1 MIGRVENKIALVTGG
16 GSGLGRATVQALAR
30 EGAKVLVADLNLESA
45 HETVIMVAETGGEA
59 SAFAMDVTV
68 AAQVEA
74 MVQMTVERY
83 GRLDCAFNNAGIPGK
98 VGTSVIDYEEE
109 DWDRVIAVDL
119 KGVWLGMKYAIPHLE
134 KRGGGSIISTASI
147 AGLSGLSGIGAYC
160 ASKGGVIALTRAAA
174 GEWAPKG
181 IRINCICPGGIVTG
195 IAGRDPERA
204 RDNFARIHP
213 LGRAGEPLDIANA
226 ALWLASDD
234 ATFVTGQAIVVDG
247 GWVGVDDRY
256 DELTGRDWSQV

>member
-45 HETVIMVAETGGEA
+45 HETVTMVAETGGEA
-59 SAFAMDVTV
+59 SAFAMDVTI

-74 MVQMTVERY
+74 MVQTTVERY

-119 KGVWLGMKYAIPHLE
+119 KGVWLGMKYEL
-134 KRGGGSIISTASI
+134 KQMLKQGSGVVVNTASI
-147 AGLSGLSGIGAYC
+147 AGLVGLVGSSPYV
-160 ASKGGVIALTRAAA
+160 ASKHGVVGLTKTAALEFAQQN
-174 GEWAPKG
+174 
-181 IRINCICPGGIVTG
+181 IRVNAVCPGVFRTPLVEKI
-195 IAGRDPERA
+195 IAELPEREELYLSA
-204 RDNFARIHP
+204 QPI
-213 LGRAGEPLDIANA
+213 GRMGRPEELAEAVVWLCSDA
-226 ALWLASDD
+226 AS
-234 ATFVTGQAIVVDG
+234 FVTGHAFPVDG
-247 GWVGVDDRY
+247 GYVAG
-256 DELTGRDWSQV
+256 

>member
-45 HETVIMVAETGGEA
+45 HETVTMVAETGGEA

-68 AAQVEA
+68 ATQVEA
-74 MVQMTVERY
+74 MVQTTVERY

-119 KGVWLGMKYAIPHLE
+119 KGVWLGMKYELKQMLKQGH
-134 KRGGGSIISTASI
+134 GVVVNTASI
-147 AGLSGLSGIGAYC
+147 AGLVGLVGSSPYV
-160 ASKGGVIALTRAAA
+160 ASKHGVVGLTKTAALEFAQQN
-174 GEWAPKG
+174 
-181 IRINCICPGGIVTG
+181 IRVNAVCPGVFRTPLVEKI
-195 IAGRDPERA
+195 IAELPEREELYLSA
-204 RDNFARIHP
+204 QPI
-213 LGRAGEPLDIANA
+213 GRMGRPEELAEAVVWLCSDA
-226 ALWLASDD
+226 AS
-234 ATFVTGQAIVVDG
+234 FVTGHAFPVDG
-247 GWVGVDDRY
+247 GYVAG
-256 DELTGRDWSQV
+256 

>member
-45 HETVIMVAETGGEA
+45 HETVTMVAETGGEA

-74 MVQMTVERY
+74 MVHTTVERY

-119 KGVWLGMKYAIPHLE
+119 KGVWLGMKYEIKQML
-134 KRGGGSIISTASI
+134 KQGRGVVVNTASI
-147 AGLSGLSGIGAYC
+147 AGLVGLVGSSPYV
-160 ASKGGVIALTRAAA
+160 ASKHGVVGLTKTAALEFAQQNIRVNAVCPGVFRTPLVEKVIAEL
-174 GEWAPKG
+174 
-181 IRINCICPGGIVTG
+181 
-195 IAGRDPERA
+195 PEREELYLSA
-204 RDNFARIHP
+204 QPI
-213 LGRAGEPLDIANA
+213 GRMGRPEELAEAVVWLCSDA
-226 ALWLASDD
+226 AS
-234 ATFVTGQAIVVDG
+234 FVTGHAFPVDG
-247 GWVGVDDRY
+247 GYVAG
-256 DELTGRDWSQV
+256 

>member
-45 HETVIMVAETGGEA
+45 HETVTMVAETGGEA

-68 AAQVEA
+68 ATQVEA
-74 MVQMTVERY
+74 MVQTTVERY

-119 KGVWLGMKYAIPHLE
+119 KGVWLGMKYEL
-134 KRGGGSIISTASI
+134 KQMLKQGRGVVVNTASI
-147 AGLSGLSGIGAYC
+147 AGLVGLVGSSPYV
-160 ASKGGVIALTRAAA
+160 ASKHGVVGLTKTAALEFAQQN
-174 GEWAPKG
+174 
-181 IRINCICPGGIVTG
+181 IRVNAVCPGVFRTPLVEKI
-195 IAGRDPERA
+195 IAELPEREELYLSA
-204 RDNFARIHP
+204 QPI
-213 LGRAGEPLDIANA
+213 GRMGRPEELAEAVVWLCSDA
-226 ALWLASDD
+226 AS
-234 ATFVTGQAIVVDG
+234 FVTGHAFPIDG
-247 GWVGVDDRY
+247 GYVAG
-256 DELTGRDWSQV
+256 

>member
-16 GSGLGRATVQALAR
+16 GSGLGRATVQALAS

-45 HETVIMVAETGGEA
+45 HETVTMVAETGGEA

-119 KGVWLGMKYAIPHLE
+119 KGVWLGMKYEL
-134 KRGGGSIISTASI
+134 KQMLKQGRGVVVNTASI
-147 AGLSGLSGIGAYC
+147 AGLVGLVGSSPYV
-160 ASKGGVIALTRAAA
+160 ASKHGVVGLTKTAALEFAQQNIRVNAVCPGVFRTPLVEKVIAEL
-174 GEWAPKG
+174 
-181 IRINCICPGGIVTG
+181 
-195 IAGRDPERA
+195 PEREELYLSA
-204 RDNFARIHP
+204 QPI
-213 LGRAGEPLDIANA
+213 GRMGRPEELAEAVVWLCSDA
-226 ALWLASDD
+226 AS
-234 ATFVTGQAIVVDG
+234 FVTGHAFPVDG
-247 GWVGVDDRY
+247 GYVAG
-256 DELTGRDWSQV
+256 

>member
-45 HETVIMVAETGGEA
+45 HETVTMVAETGGEA

-119 KGVWLGMKYAIPHLE
+119 KGVWLGMKYEL
-134 KRGGGSIISTASI
+134 KQMLKQGRGVVVNTASI
-147 AGLSGLSGIGAYC
+147 AGLVGLVGSSPYV
-160 ASKGGVIALTRAAA
+160 ASKHGVVGLTKTAALEFAQQN
-174 GEWAPKG
+174 
-181 IRINCICPGGIVTG
+181 IRVNAVCPGVFRTPLVEKI
-195 IAGRDPERA
+195 IAELPEREELYLSA
-204 RDNFARIHP
+204 QPI
-213 LGRAGEPLDIANA
+213 GRMGRPEELAEAVVWLCSDA
-226 ALWLASDD
+226 AS
-234 ATFVTGQAIVVDG
+234 FVTGHAFPVDG
-247 GWVGVDDRY
+247 GYVAG
-256 DELTGRDWSQV
+256 

>member
-119 KGVWLGMKYAIPHLE
+119 KGVWLGMKYEL
-134 KRGGGSIISTASI
+134 KQMLKQGSGVVVNTASI
-147 AGLSGLSGIGAYC
+147 AGLVGLVGSSPYV
-160 ASKGGVIALTRAAA
+160 ASKHGVVGLTKTAALEFAQQN
-174 GEWAPKG
+174 
-181 IRINCICPGGIVTG
+181 IRVNAVCPGVFRTPLVEKI
-195 IAGRDPERA
+195 IAELPEREELYLSA
-204 RDNFARIHP
+204 QPI
-213 LGRAGEPLDIANA
+213 GRMGRPEELAEAVVWLCSDA
-226 ALWLASDD
+226 AS
-234 ATFVTGQAIVVDG
+234 FVTGHAFPIDG
-247 GWVGVDDRY
+247 GYVAG
-256 DELTGRDWSQV
+256 

>member
-119 KGVWLGMKYAIPHLE
+119 KGVWLGMKYEL
-134 KRGGGSIISTASI
+134 KQMLKQGRGVVVNTASI
-147 AGLSGLSGIGAYC
+147 AGLVGLVGSSPYV
-160 ASKGGVIALTRAAA
+160 ASKHGVVGLTKTAALEFAQQNIRVNAVCPGVFRTPLVEKVIAEL
-174 GEWAPKG
+174 
-181 IRINCICPGGIVTG
+181 
-195 IAGRDPERA
+195 PEREELYLSA
-204 RDNFARIHP
+204 QPI
-213 LGRAGEPLDIANA
+213 GRMGRPEELAEAVVWLCSDA
-226 ALWLASDD
+226 AS
-234 ATFVTGQAIVVDG
+234 FVTGHAFPVDG
-247 GWVGVDDRY
+247 GYVAG
-256 DELTGRDWSQV
+256 

>member
-45 HETVIMVAETGGEA
+45 HETVTMVAETGGEA

-119 KGVWLGMKYAIPHLE
+119 KGVWLGMKYEL
-134 KRGGGSIISTASI
+134 KQMLKQGRGVVVNTASI
-147 AGLSGLSGIGAYC
+147 AGLVGLVGSSPYV
-160 ASKGGVIALTRAAA
+160 ASKHGVVGLTKTAALEFAQQNIRVNAVCPGVFRTPLVEKVIAEL
-174 GEWAPKG
+174 
-181 IRINCICPGGIVTG
+181 
-195 IAGRDPERA
+195 PEREELYLSA
-204 RDNFARIHP
+204 QPI
-213 LGRAGEPLDIANA
+213 GRMGRPEELAEAVVWLCSDA
-226 ALWLASDD
+226 AS
-234 ATFVTGQAIVVDG
+234 FVTGHAFPVDG
-247 GWVGVDDRY
+247 GYVAG
-256 DELTGRDWSQV
+256 

>member
-45 HETVIMVAETGGEA
+45 HETVTMVAETGGEA
-59 SAFAMDVTV
+59 SAFAMDVTI

-74 MVQMTVERY
+74 MVQTTVERY

-119 KGVWLGMKYAIPHLE
+119 KGVWLGMKYEL
-134 KRGGGSIISTASI
+134 KQMLKQGRGVVVNTASI
-147 AGLSGLSGIGAYC
+147 AGLVGLVGSSPYV
-160 ASKGGVIALTRAAA
+160 ASKHGVVGLTKTAALEFAQQN
-174 GEWAPKG
+174 
-181 IRINCICPGGIVTG
+181 IRVNAVCPGVFRTPLVEKI
-195 IAGRDPERA
+195 IAELPEREELYLSA
-204 RDNFARIHP
+204 QPI
-213 LGRAGEPLDIANA
+213 GRMGRPEELAEAVVWLCSDA
-226 ALWLASDD
+226 AS
-234 ATFVTGQAIVVDG
+234 FVTGHAFPVDG
-247 GWVGVDDRY
+247 GYVAG
-256 DELTGRDWSQV
+256 

>member
-45 HETVIMVAETGGEA
+45 HETVTMVAETGGEA

-68 AAQVEA
+68 ATQVEA
-74 MVQMTVERY
+74 MVQTTVERY

-119 KGVWLGMKYAIPHLE
+119 KGVWLGMKYEL
-134 KRGGGSIISTASI
+134 KQMLKQGRGVVVNTASI
-147 AGLSGLSGIGAYC
+147 AGLVGLVGSSPYV
-160 ASKGGVIALTRAAA
+160 ASKHGVVGLTKTAALEFAQQN
-174 GEWAPKG
+174 
-181 IRINCICPGGIVTG
+181 IRVNAVCPGVFRTPLVEKI
-195 IAGRDPERA
+195 IAELPEREELYLSA
-204 RDNFARIHP
+204 QPI
-213 LGRAGEPLDIANA
+213 GRMGRPEELAEAVVWLCSDA
-226 ALWLASDD
+226 AS
-234 ATFVTGQAIVVDG
+234 FVTGHAFPVDG
-247 GWVGVDDRY
+247 GYVAG
-256 DELTGRDWSQV
+256 

>member
-45 HETVIMVAETGGEA
+45 HETVTMVAETGGEA

-68 AAQVEA
+68 ATQVEA
-74 MVQMTVERY
+74 MVQTTVERY

-119 KGVWLGMKYAIPHLE
+119 KGVWLGMKYEL
-134 KRGGGSIISTASI
+134 KQMLKQGSGVVVNTASI
-147 AGLSGLSGIGAYC
+147 AGLVGLVGSSPYV
-160 ASKGGVIALTRAAA
+160 ASKHGVVGLTRSLA
-174 GEWAPKG
+174 
-181 IRINCICPGGIVTG
+181 
-195 IAGRDPERA
+195 
-204 RDNFARIHP
+204 
-213 LGRAGEPLDIANA
+213 LDLRA
-226 ALWLASDD
+226 ALRA
-234 ATFVTGQAIVVDG
+234 
-247 GWVGVDDRY
+247 
-256 DELTGRDWSQV
+256 

>member
-45 HETVIMVAETGGEA
+45 HETVTMVAETGGEA
-59 SAFAMDVTV
+59 STFAMDVTI

-74 MVQMTVERY
+74 MVHTTVERY

-119 KGVWLGMKYAIPHLE
+119 KGVWLGMKYEL
-134 KRGGGSIISTASI
+134 KQMLKQGSGVVVNTASI
-147 AGLSGLSGIGAYC
+147 AGLVGLVGSSPYV
-160 ASKGGVIALTRAAA
+160 ASKHGVVGLTKTAALEFAQQN
-174 GEWAPKG
+174 
-181 IRINCICPGGIVTG
+181 IRVNAVCPGVFRTPLVEKI
-195 IAGRDPERA
+195 IAELPEREELYLSA
-204 RDNFARIHP
+204 QPI
-213 LGRAGEPLDIANA
+213 GRMGRPEELAEAVVWLCSDA
-226 ALWLASDD
+226 AS
-234 ATFVTGQAIVVDG
+234 FVTGHAFPVDG
-247 GWVGVDDRY
+247 GYVAG
-256 DELTGRDWSQV
+256 

>member
-45 HETVIMVAETGGEA
+45 HETVTMVAETGGEA

-74 MVQMTVERY
+74 MVQTTVERY

-119 KGVWLGMKYAIPHLE
+119 KGVWLGMKYEL
-134 KRGGGSIISTASI
+134 KQMLKQGRGVVVNTASI
-147 AGLSGLSGIGAYC
+147 AGLVGLVGSSPYV
-160 ASKGGVIALTRAAA
+160 ASKHGVVGLTKTAALEFAQQNIRVNAVCPGVFRTPLVEKVIAEL
-174 GEWAPKG
+174 
-181 IRINCICPGGIVTG
+181 
-195 IAGRDPERA
+195 PEREELYLSA
-204 RDNFARIHP
+204 QPI
-213 LGRAGEPLDIANA
+213 GRMGRPEELAEAVVWLCSDA
-226 ALWLASDD
+226 AS
-234 ATFVTGQAIVVDG
+234 FVTGHAFPVDG
-247 GWVGVDDRY
+247 GYVAG
-256 DELTGRDWSQV
+256 

>member
-45 HETVIMVAETGGEA
+45 HETVTMVAETGGEA

-68 AAQVEA
+68 ATQVEA

-119 KGVWLGMKYAIPHLE
+119 KGVWLGMKYEL
-134 KRGGGSIISTASI
+134 KQMLKQGRGVVVNTASI
-147 AGLSGLSGIGAYC
+147 AGLVGLVGSSPYVASKHGVVGLSKTA
-160 ASKGGVIALTRAAA
+160 ALEFAQHN
-174 GEWAPKG
+174 
-181 IRINCICPGGIVTG
+181 IRVNAVCPGVFRTPLVEKI
-195 IAGRDPERA
+195 IAELPEREELYLSA
-204 RDNFARIHP
+204 QPI
-213 LGRAGEPLDIANA
+213 GRMGRPEELAEAVVWLCSDA
-226 ALWLASDD
+226 AS
-234 ATFVTGQAIVVDG
+234 FVTGHAFPVDG
-247 GWVGVDDRY
+247 GYVAG
-256 DELTGRDWSQV
+256 

>member
-45 HETVIMVAETGGEA
+45 HETVTMVAETGGEA

-68 AAQVEA
+68 ATQVEA

-119 KGVWLGMKYAIPHLE
+119 KGVWLGMKYEL
-134 KRGGGSIISTASI
+134 KQMLKQGSGVVVNTASI
-147 AGLSGLSGIGAYC
+147 AGLVGLVGSSPYV
-160 ASKGGVIALTRAAA
+160 ASKHGVVGLTKTAALEFAQQN
-174 GEWAPKG
+174 
-181 IRINCICPGGIVTG
+181 IRVNAVCPGVFRTPLVEKI
-195 IAGRDPERA
+195 IAELPEREELYLSA
-204 RDNFARIHP
+204 QPI
-213 LGRAGEPLDIANA
+213 GRMGRPEELAEAVVWLCSDA
-226 ALWLASDD
+226 AS
-234 ATFVTGQAIVVDG
+234 FVTGHAFPVDG
-247 GWVGVDDRY
+247 GYVAG
-256 DELTGRDWSQV
+256 

>member
-119 KGVWLGMKYAIPHLE
+119 KGVWLGMKYEL
-134 KRGGGSIISTASI
+134 KQMLKQGSGVVVNTASI
-147 AGLSGLSGIGAYC
+147 AGLVGLVGSSPYV
-160 ASKGGVIALTRAAA
+160 ASKHGVVGLTKTAALEFAQQN
-174 GEWAPKG
+174 
-181 IRINCICPGGIVTG
+181 IRVNAVCPGVFRTPLVEKI
-195 IAGRDPERA
+195 IAELPEREELYLSA
-204 RDNFARIHP
+204 QPI
-213 LGRAGEPLDIANA
+213 GRMGRPEELAEAVVWLCSDA
-226 ALWLASDD
+226 AS
-234 ATFVTGQAIVVDG
+234 FVTGHAFPVDG
-247 GWVGVDDRY
+247 GYVAG
-256 DELTGRDWSQV
+256 

>member
-45 HETVIMVAETGGEA
+45 HETVTMVAETGGEA

-119 KGVWLGMKYAIPHLE
+119 KGVWLGMKYEL
-134 KRGGGSIISTASI
+134 KQMLKQGRGVVVNTASI
-147 AGLSGLSGIGAYC
+147 AGLVGLVGSSPYV
-160 ASKGGVIALTRAAA
+160 ASKHGVVGLTKTAALEFAQQNIRVNAVCPGVFRTPLVEKVIA
-174 GEWAPKG
+174 EF
-181 IRINCICPGGIVTG
+181 
-195 IAGRDPERA
+195 PEREELYLSA
-204 RDNFARIHP
+204 QPI
-213 LGRAGEPLDIANA
+213 GRMGQPEELAEAVVWLCSDA
-226 ALWLASDD
+226 AS
-234 ATFVTGQAIVVDG
+234 FVTGHAFPVDG
-247 GWVGVDDRY
+247 GYVAG
-256 DELTGRDWSQV
+256 